1 MTERSEQDRPRSDK
15 PRSDKPRSD
24 RPSSDRSGGGRPA
37 SDRPRSDKPRSDKPR
52 SDRPSSDRSGGG
64 RPTGD
69 RPRSDRPRSD
79 RPSSDRSGGA
89 PRRDDRAGG
98 GRPTGDRPRS
108 DRPRSD
114 RPSSDRSGGG
124 RPASDRPR
132 SDRPSSDRAR
142 SDRSPRRDDDE
153 SRESR
158 GPWIPEEI
166 QFEDLDK
173 SVRFELQTLPETL
186 QERVGRH
193 LLAAEVALSED
204 DMKTALEHSRQA
216 KKLAGRVAV
225 VREANGTMEYLA
237 GEYAAALN
245 ELRAVRRMTGSND
258 FVAMMADCERGLGR
272 PEKAIEFLK
281 SIPVKDLAPETRIEA
296 LMVSAGARADLGQVD
311 AAILMMNVGALTSLP
326 AGDLRARLQ
335 EAYSDLLGQAG
346 RKDESLE
353 WRKKALKS
361 DINGVTAFSASDESE
376 ISAHLIEELD

>member
-15 PRSDKPRSD
+15 PRSDR
-24 RPSSDRSGGGRPA
+24 
-37 SDRPRSDKPRSDKPR
+37 PRSDKPR

-69 RPRSDRPRSD
+69 RPRSDKPRSDKPRSD
-79 RPSSDRSGGA
+79 RPSSDR
-89 PRRDDRAGG
+89 
-98 GRPTGDRPRS
+98 PRS
-108 DRPRSD
+108 DRSRSD

>member
-24 RPSSDRSGGGRPA
+24 RPSSDR
-37 SDRPRSDKPRSDKPR
+37 PR
-52 SDRPSSDRSGGG
+52 SDRS
-64 RPTGD
+64 
-69 RPRSDRPRSD
+69 RSD

-98 GRPTGDRPRS
+98 GRPASDRPRS
-108 DRPRSD
+108 DKPRSDRARSD
-114 RPSSDRSGGG
+114 RPSSDR
-124 RPASDRPR
+124 P
-132 SDRPSSDRAR
+132 R
-142 SDRSPRRDDDE
+142 SDRSPRRDDNE